1 MQFHI
6 ILYASESDL
15 SILLYPDEFFLD
27 QDPQPIGTVNKIKDK
42 PVCFWKDRGFLF
54 YKYMCTRV
62 EWFTTFFAIVE
73 NGHISAHQAQN

>member
-1 MQFHI
+1 MQFHV

-42 PVCFWKDRGFLF
+42 PVCFWKDRDTQTYGIL
-54 YKYMCTRV
+54 V
-62 EWFTTFFAIVE
+62 L
-73 NGHISAHQAQN
+73 